1 MRVFSHMDQVSQFW
15 NTTGRQS
22 MSAPAATGGRIVE
35 ESTVRKSC
43 DKDGH
48 SIHNRDAYAPTTAES
63 VSNSSEDESGIIYVT
78 LGDGDFSYSAD
89 LASHFAAI
97 VAGKALPSGS
107 EEDDSSYRIR
117 GAAPPCRQ
125 RIKLVATGFDS
136 LEELMKKYTD
146 APFLIKK
153 LKSYQSTSHENSE
166 SLLFIDVLHGVNA
179 IVSNP
184 EPARQPDFLSLEDGW
199 PNAQRRILFHHPHL
213 GTEDAKLHHRFICH
227 LFHSIASYWFS
238 PKPSATTTDSPNHAN
253 GDRNMFFM
261 TLVHGQY
268 DRWNVDDAARRA
280 KLVLVDRSPFV
291 SPPLAQSSYYQHRRH
306 QSGRS
311 FASRAVGGSETFVF
325 VREDG
330 FYAKARDTIPLSDF
344 TRSVRLFGSARVNR
358 QEGTETGASSTV
370 LETSMESRSALRCNF
385 CNREFAEARSLRN
398 HLQCKHP
405 EDPSSGATLA
415 KRKRLCDGK
424 HSAKADGAPGSSWIP
439 LPCPRCPVASTST
452 ESIRLFSS
460 QQSLSDHIRA
470 KHSLHQDLLPDW
482 SDESKTTILSLR
494 WEGFESSSS
503 RSVSCGVA
511 TQSALG
517 CCHICGFEY
526 TAEES
531 IAEHKSTFAPSPSG
545 VLPVKS
551 GTGEVES
558 ARHHTSFIQ
567 CQFCWKQFR
576 EERARRQHE
585 NMCATSEKST
595 PQSSFEKVAP

>member
-1 MRVFSHMDQVSQFW
+1 MAQVCRLEIE
-15 NTTGRQS
+15 TDHQS
-22 MSAPAATGGRIVE
+22 MSTSVITSDRTVE
-35 ESTVRKSC
+35 ESTVRKSR
-43 DKDGH
+43 DNEGH
-48 SIHNRDAYAPTTAES
+48 SVHNRDGTRSLAYAPTTADS
-63 VSNSSEDESGIIYVT
+63 VLSSKDESDIVYIT
-78 LGDGDFSYSAD
+78 LGDGDFSYSVD

-117 GAAPPCRQ
+117 GVTPACRHQQ
-125 RIKLVATGFDS
+125 RIKLIATGFDS
-136 LEELMKKYTD
+136 FEELMKKYTD

-238 PKPSATTTDSPNHAN
+238 PKPSATTTGSPKHGNC
-253 GDRNMFFM
+253 DRDMFFM

-291 SPPLAQSSYYQHRRH
+291 TPPLAQSSCYQHRRH

-330 FYAKARDTIPLSDF
+330 FYAKIRDTIPLSDF
-344 TRSVRLFGSARVNR
+344 TRSVRLFESARVNG

-439 LPCPRCPVASTST
+439 LPCPRCPVALTST

-470 KHSLHQDLLPDW
+470 KHSLHQHLLPDW
-482 SDESKTTILSLR
+482 SDESKTSHSSLPC
-494 WEGFESSSS
+494 EGRESSSL
-503 RSVSCGVA
+503 R
-511 TQSALG
+511 SALG

-526 TAEES
+526 TTEES
-531 IAEHKSTFAPSPSG
+531 IAAHESTFNPSPSG

-558 ARHHTSFIQ
+558 ARHHNNFIQ
-567 CQFCWKQFR
+567 CQFCSKQFR

-585 NMCATSEKST
+585 NMCATSKTIKSAT
-595 PQSSFEKVAP
+595 PDIPITE